1 LFSDELFHEVAVG
14 LFPYERRQ
22 FMKSAWS
29 IAAIVVL
36 AAGLAFPVHA
46 KEQRE
51 GDRPGGAVV
60 EASSITATVESIDY
74 NARTVTLRGPNGDLV
89 SLRVGEEAKNFNQ
102 VKKGD
107 KVTFDYYE
115 SVAIDIQKSTR
126 EPMAEETQE
135 VTRAKPGERPGGTI
149 KTTGHMTARVEDID
163 YRSRRVTLKTPQ
175 GDTMSLKVGDQV
187 KRLNEIKKGDEIVV
201 RYTQAVAISVHTP

>member
-1 LFSDELFHEVAVG
+1 
-14 LFPYERRQ
+14 
-22 FMKSAWS
+22 MKSAWS
-29 IAAIVVL
+29 IAAILVL
-36 AAGLAFPVHA
+36 VAGLTCAAHA
-46 KEQRE
+46 KENQK

-74 NARTVTLRGPNGDLV
+74 KARTVTLRGPHGDLV
-89 SLRVGEEAKNFNQ
+89 SLKVGEEARNFNQ

-115 SVAIDIQKSTR
+115 SVAIDIQKSTG
-126 EPMAEETQE
+126 EPKAEETQSL
-135 VTRAKPGERPGGTI
+135 TRAKPGARPGGTI
-149 KTTGHMTARVEDID
+149 ETTGHMTARVEDID
-163 YRSRRVTLKTPQ
+163 YQSRMVTLKMPQ

-187 KRLNEIKKGDEIVV
+187 KRFNEIKKGDEVVV